1 LPGWSVSSERRL
13 DELHELPH
21 GHLPWNDWRV
31 VAGNLRILQ
40 CWKLLRHDW
49 SIDRLGGLFGWVLF
63 DCFSVHLF
71 VVRLGLLSSG
81 SRVIKL
87 FDLCRGKLL
96 GSSFKRVLELRCGY
110 V

>member
-63 DCFSVHLF
+63 DCCSVYLF
-71 VVRLGLLSSG
+71 VVRLGLLPSG
-81 SRVIKL
+81 SRVVKL
-87 FDLCRGKLL
+87 FDLCRGQLL
-96 GSSFKRVLELRCGY
+96 GSSFKRVLELRCGH